1 MADPKTPLSRDL
13 FVRAAIEFVEKHS
26 MSEFT
31 LRAIG
36 DELGVNNT
44 AVYRHFPNK
53 ESLLDAMLD
62 WLLAEVAALPD
73 PPDATPRDCIVAML
87 SNVRQAFFDHAH
99 LSATFVSASG
109 NFPSGIILTRRI
121 SEHLHSMGLRGDA
134 LVRTYQMLEGY
145 TLGTSVFDAGGAP
158 NSWKTRQQRYRFVNS
173 PDFDQAARTPENVQN
188 ISSDGFTRAIRLI
201 LDDAEHEASH

>member
-1 MADPKTPLSRDL
+1 MGRSNPSLRQDD
-13 FVRAAIEFVEKHS
+13 FVRVALEFVATHDI
-26 MSEFT
+26 SELT
-31 LRAIG
+31 IRALG
-36 DELGVNNT
+36 QELGIDSST
-44 AVYRHFPNK
+44 LYRHFPNK
-53 ESLLDAMLD
+53 ESLLDAMLE
-62 WLLAEVAALPD
+62 WVLAEVAALPD

-87 SNVRQAFFDHAH
+87 SNVRQAFLDHAH

-158 NSWKTRQQRYRFVNS
+158 NSWTTRQQRYRFVNS

>member
-1 MADPKTPLSRDL
+1 MADPKTPLSREL

>member
-1 MADPKTPLSRDL
+1 MADPKTPLSREL

-44 AVYRHFPNK
+44 AVYRYFPNK

-87 SNVRQAFFDHAH
+87 SNVRQVFFDHAH

>member
-1 MADPKTPLSRDL
+1 M
-13 FVRAAIEFVEKHS
+13 EFVATHDI
-26 MSEFT
+26 SELT
-31 LRAIG
+31 IRALG
-36 DELGVNNT
+36 HELGVDSST
-44 AVYRHFPNK
+44 LYRHFPNK

-158 NSWKTRQQRYRFVNS
+158 DSWKTRQQRYRFVNS

-201 LDDAEHEASH
+201 LDDAEHETSH

>member
-1 MADPKTPLSRDL
+1 MAPANTPLSREL
-13 FVRAAIEFVEKHS
+13 FVRAAIDFVEKHS

-36 DELGVNNT
+36 QELGVNNT
-44 AVYRHFPNK
+44 AVYRYFANK
-53 ESLLDAMLD
+53 ESLLDAMLE
-62 WLLAEVAALPD
+62 WVLAEVAGLPD

-87 SNVRQAFFDHAH
+87 SNVRQAFLDHAH
-99 LSATFVSASG
+99 LSVTFVSASG

-158 NSWKTRQQRYRFVNS
+158 DTWKTRQQRYRFVIS

-201 LDDAEHEASH
+201 LDDAEHETSH